1 MMINAGITEGIA
13 WSAEEYVEWG
23 IRLGQSPELRQQIA
37 WKLWKSRQT
46 APLWNGKQFAR
57 DMEAAYEGMWEQ
69 SIGSLNWEQMA
80 IAQVEQKKLAAA
92 TTSYQ
97 KALAIAPDAAQLH
110 YGLGMV
116 QQQLNDW
123 DAAIDSYQ
131 QAVQLDPNDR
141 KAWTNLGAL
150 RQEMG
155 QPQAAID
162 CYQKILSFDPEDAIA
177 HVNLSIVLRQLG
189 DWQQGFAKFEWRWR
203 CPDKTPRNFTQP
215 LWDGSDLD
223 GKTILIHAEEGYGD
237 TIQFIRFLP
246 QVAQRG
252 GRAIVECPP
261 WLIRLLGS
269 VPGIAELIPF
279 GSPLPEFAV
288 HAPLLSLVHLLGA
301 TPETLPAPPYLSAP
315 DSASVNLEADD
326 RLKVGIVWAGNPNHQ
341 SDRDRS
347 TTLEQFRSLL
357 ALEGISFY
365 SLQKGPRSP
374 ELEQFSQRSQIQDLS
389 AELQDFADTAAAIEQ
404 LDLVISVDTSV
415 AHLAGALGK
424 PVWVLLSHNAD
435 WRWMLDRDDTP
446 WYPTMRLFRQT
457 QRGDWAGVFSRVAAE
472 LQTIVA
478 PRPRV

>member
-1 MMINAGITEGIA
+1 
-13 WSAEEYVEWG
+13 
-23 IRLGQSPELRQQIA
+23 LRQQIA

-46 APLWNGKQFAR
+46 APLWNAKQFTR

-69 SIGSLNWEQMA
+69 SVGPLNWEQIA
-80 IAQVEQKKLAAA
+80 IAQVEQKKLEAA
-92 TTSYQ
+92 TISYQ
-97 KALAIAPDAAQLH
+97 KALAIAPDAAPLH
-110 YGLGMV
+110 YALGVV
-116 QQQLNDW
+116 QQQRGNW
-123 DAAIDSYQ
+123 EVAIDSYQ
-131 QAVQLDPNDR
+131 QAVQLDPSDR

-150 RQEMG
+150 FQEMG
-155 QPQAAID
+155 QPQPAID

-177 HVNLSIVLRQLG
+177 HMNLSIVLRQLG
-189 DWQQGFAKFEWRWR
+189 NWERGFAEFEWRWR
-203 CPDKTPRNFTQP
+203 CPDKAPRDFPQP
-215 LWDGSDLD
+215 LWDGSDLE
-223 GKTILIHAEEGYGD
+223 GKTILIHAEDGYGD
-237 TIQFIRFLP
+237 TLQFIRFLP

-261 WLIRLLGS
+261 WLVRLLGC

-288 HAPLLSLVHLLGA
+288 HAPLLSLVRLLGA

-315 DSASVNLEADD
+315 DSAAVKLPTDPD

-341 SDRDRS
+341 RDHDRS
-347 TTLEQFRSLL
+347 TTLEQFRPLL
-357 ALEGISFY
+357 AVEGVDFY

-389 AELQDFADTAAAIEQ
+389 ADLHDFGDTAAAIEQ

-446 WYPTMRLFRQT
+446 WYPTMRLFRQS
-457 QRGDWAGVFSRVAAE
+457 QRGDWAGVFASVVQE
-472 LQTIVA
+472 LQAIVA
-478 PRPRV
+478 SRPRV